1 MATSKQKT
9 VVITGASGFLGSTL
23 VKDFKKSG
31 WHIVAL
37 VRNAHKYKLAGVTY
51 VEYDLSKPFDA
62 SVFAG
67 ADYLVH
73 TAYIKYDHKH
83 PDALK
88 TNLEGAKRLLKASRQ
103 HKLKRNVFISS
114 MSAHSGAE
122 SVYGKQ
128 KLAVEKLFKDKDCA
142 VIRSGLIMG
151 NGGMVKQMTD
161 FMKSKHAV
169 PLIGGGKQPLQV
181 IGVYDLVRVIKTILV
196 KGRSGTFTIATPEV
210 YTYKVFY
217 DALRK
222 HLGTVVIFIPVP
234 LGLLLGITK
243 LTAVLHLPISI
254 NSDNVL
260 GLKNLRSMET
270 ADDLRK
276 LNIKLDDLD
285 EILSKS
291 TLN

>member
-9 VVITGASGFLGSTL
+9 VVITGANGFLGSTL
-23 VKDFKKSG
+23 TASFKKDG
-31 WHIVAL
+31 WHVVAL
-37 VRNAHKYKLAGVTY
+37 VRNAQKHKGSGVTY
-51 VEYDLSKPFDA
+51 VEYDLAKPFDD

-73 TAYIKYDHKH
+73 TAYVKNDKKH

-88 TNLEGAKRLLKASRQ
+88 VNLEGSKRLLKASRK
-103 HKLKRNVFISS
+103 HGLKRNVFISS

-128 KLAVEKLFKDKDCA
+128 KLAIEKLFAGKDCA

-196 KGRSGTFTIATPEV
+196 KDRSGTFTVATPEV
-210 YTYKVFY
+210 YTYKAYY

-222 HLGTVVIFIPVP
+222 HLGITVIFVPVP
-234 LGLLLGITK
+234 LGVLSGMVK
-243 LTAVLHLPISI
+243 VTAFLHLPISI
-254 NSDNVL
+254 SEDNVL
-260 GLKNLRSMET
+260 GLKNLRSAET

-276 LNIKLDDLD
+276 LGIELDNLDQILNKSNI
-285 EILSKS
+285 
-291 TLN
+291 